1 MTRIRFAPA
10 LAAGL
15 LTAGLAVGSA
25 AAEQKSKNTSQS
37 DYSQTNRFANP
48 GAGAPAVNPSA
59 GQLTEQ
65 PVERAVRRECVSQSL
80 REFSRA
86 GSGYIDN
93 RALFTRDSFFT
104 YQECVRRSGL
114 R

>member
-15 LTAGLAVGSA
+15 LTAGLALGSA
-25 AAEQKSKNTSQS
+25 AAEQQSKNPGQS
-37 DYSQTNRFANP
+37 PYSQTNRFANP
-48 GAGAPAVNPSA
+48 SAVAPNAGAPAAP
-59 GQLTEQ
+59 
-65 PVERAVRRECVSQSL
+65 PVERAVRRGCVSQSL
-80 REFSRA
+80 RSFSRR

-93 RALFTRDSFFT
+93 QALFTRDSFST
-104 YQECVRRSGL
+104 YHECVRRSGL